1 MTTTFFPSGEV
12 AGLTDRPR
20 MPRLGKIHLGVK
32 AISAKGNE
40 YPRATDFFVVP
51 EVIQKVYG
59 PKPRELDVVFPI
71 DDVQRVAYVAW
82 KNYTS
87 TRGKVCT
94 GDGERAVRVID
105 AEKLGRGPWAQED
118 FDAAIA
124 TADTKKW
131 EPREILCPA
140 HECVFAKRKHCK
152 AVLNLQ
158 FLLPKVPG
166 IGVWQLDTGSVN
178 SIIDVRGGIEMVRK
192 ISGGRLAGIPL
203 TLRLEPLEVI
213 SPDDGRKK
221 VVFTLKLFS
230 PATLDEIFQASTKSL
245 GEMLRVLDHSGSLV
259 ALPATADVP
268 APIEPEDDLFP
279 AAAPTDSFQDRSGQ
293 PSPAEEM
300 SAHSASRTPAEGR
313 PGAPL
318 ASPVDDVAIA
328 AEIEELFHK
337 LDVAPKD
344 RALFRSGYK
353 GRAAKL
359 REMLR
364 KQLAAKVAK

>member
-1 MTTTFFPSGEV
+1 MTTTDFYPSGEV

-20 MPRLGKIHLGVK
+20 MPRLGKIHLGIK
-32 AISAKGNE
+32 ATNARGTTF
-40 YPRATDFFVVP
+40 PRATDFFVVP

-105 AEKLGRGPWAQED
+105 TEKLGRGPWTQED

-124 TADTKKW
+124 TAETKKW
-131 EPREILCPA
+131 EPREIVCPA
-140 HECVFAKRKHCK
+140 HDCVFAKRRQCK

-158 FLLPKVPG
+158 FLLPRVPG

-213 SPDDGRKK
+213 SPEDGRKK
-221 VVFTLKLFS
+221 VVHTLKLFS

-245 GEMLRVLDHSGSLV
+245 GEMLRVLDHSGELV
-259 ALPATADVP
+259 ALPPGATDVP
-268 APIEPEDDLFP
+268 TPDEPEEDLYADTSAGAAVAGRDDAGIP
-279 AAAPTDSFQDRSGQ
+279 
-293 PSPAEEM
+293 
-300 SAHSASRTPAEGR
+300 TPA
-313 PGAPL
+313 PADQSPPP
-318 ASPVDDVAIA
+318 ASPVDEMALS
-328 AEIEELFHK
+328 AEIEELFSK
-337 LDVAPKD
+337 LDIKPAD
-344 RALFRSGYK
+344 RKLFRNGYK
-353 GRAAKL
+353 GKTAKL
-359 REMLR
+359 RDSLKR
-364 KQLAAKVAK
+364 QLEKKDAS